1 MNTAATIAA
10 NNDTKMT
17 ATQATEFPP
26 SSDGAGAFVAVAVTE
41 GVLGDGLLA
50 RTKVNVPVSGC
61 PSSAT
66 IRHATV

>member
-1 MNTAATIAA
+1 
-10 NNDTKMT
+10 MT